1 MSTLLPR
8 KNGSKSYVS
17 AVSKRCAR
25 RLSYVSTPVQQTL
38 MKSIKRVRFFS
49 ASVLRFSLRVLLD
62 PSEDLRHVA
71 RTHASDAHHSDARRS
86 LARMSTDRPRAAR
99 GEAGDDE
106 PRLARGGNV
115 GSAPRTPPRRAGLA
129 STSAGDVELR
139 EIVVERARVAGET
152 RDDASSPSSSANED
166 ATSASPR
173 RPRGGPPDGGEGDDG
188 DETPGAGDSDRHRA
202 KVGVVR
208 EEAGRK
214 KAKRDDDDDDVDF
227 CRICLDSIRR
237 EEVESFSSSSF
248 SNANAADG
256 PIGDFSGERGERER
270 GEQPSRGAFH
280 LGCACTGGYMHFSC
294 AALYVAKRCS
304 TDLTC
309 EICLEQ
315 MENLRSLRDRRV
327 EARRRANRARVAL
340 LVLNG
345 ASAEDIRRERRRRR
359 GGDDDDDD
367 EAMRFRVGD
376 ARADAFG
383 WGSRN
388 PCVWVLW
395 VLSRPLIA
403 IAWVRRENASPFFLR
418 LSRLVFFF
426 FSPGAF
432 FGFSIFSQPLTRD
445 RPGVRPRCTLRVQN
459 FADALRARV
468 LGHAVLQLVQVLL
481 TFSASLWFF
490 ALAAALGYLLFAWR
504 DDFGNGDAPSA
515 YERDATGRETE
526 P

>member
-1 MSTLLPR
+1 
-8 KNGSKSYVS
+8 
-17 AVSKRCAR
+17 
-25 RLSYVSTPVQQTL
+25 
-38 MKSIKRVRFFS
+38 
-49 ASVLRFSLRVLLD
+49 
-62 PSEDLRHVA
+62 
-71 RTHASDAHHSDARRS
+71 
-86 LARMSTDRPRAAR
+86 
-99 GEAGDDE
+99 
-106 PRLARGGNV
+106 
-115 GSAPRTPPRRAGLA
+115 
-129 STSAGDVELR
+129 
-139 EIVVERARVAGET
+139 
-152 RDDASSPSSSANED
+152 
-166 ATSASPR
+166 
-173 RPRGGPPDGGEGDDG
+173 
-188 DETPGAGDSDRHRA
+188 
-202 KVGVVR
+202 
-208 EEAGRK
+208 
-214 KAKRDDDDDDVDF
+214 
-227 CRICLDSIRR
+227 
-237 EEVESFSSSSF
+237 
-248 SNANAADG
+248 
-256 PIGDFSGERGERER
+256 
-270 GEQPSRGAFH
+270 
-280 LGCACTGGYMHFSC
+280 
-294 AALYVAKRCS
+294 
-304 TDLTC
+304 
-309 EICLEQ
+309 

-432 FGFSIFSQPLTRD
+432 FGFSIFSKPLTRD
-445 RPGVRPRCTLRVQN
+445 RPGVRPRLALRVQN

-468 LGHAVLQLVQVLL
+468 LGHFVLQLVQVLL

-504 DDFGNGDAPSA
+504 DDFGNGESPSA
-515 YERDATGRETE
+515 YERDATGRTTE

>member
-1 MSTLLPR
+1 MSRGRTLPTRTTATRAEASRACPPTDL
-8 KNGSKSYVS
+8 
-17 AVSKRCAR
+17 AR
-25 RLSYVSTPVQQTL
+25 RAAKPGTTSRDWRAGGTSG
-38 MKSIKRVRFFS
+38 
-49 ASVLRFSLRVLLD
+49 
-62 PSEDLRHVA
+62 
-71 RTHASDAHHSDARRS
+71 RRR
-86 LARMSTDRPRAAR
+86 ARPR
-99 GEAGDDE
+99 D
-106 PRLARGGNV
+106 
-115 GSAPRTPPRRAGLA
+115 APVSPPPPRA
-129 STSAGDVELR
+129 T
-139 EIVVERARVAGET
+139 
-152 RDDASSPSSSANED
+152 SSSGRSWSSAR
-166 ATSASPR
+166 ASPGRRATTR
-173 RPRGGPPDGGEGDDG
+173 RPRVRPRTKTRPRLL
-188 DETPGAGDSDRHRA
+188 PGAPEAVLRTAA
-202 KVGVVR
+202 K
-208 EEAGRK
+208 GRLPALATSTVTEQKSVSCARKRDKK
-214 KAKRDDDDDDVDF
+214 KAKRDHDDDDVDF

-256 PIGDFSGERGERER
+256 PIGDFGGERGERER

-432 FGFSIFSQPLTRD
+432 FGFSFFSKPLTRD

-504 DDFGNGDAPSA
+504 DDFGNGEYPSA
-515 YERDATGRETE
+515 YERDATGRTTE